1 LKIST
6 IKAVVFMA
14 VDFSR
19 PVSTGGVYG
28 PDGVRRNE
36 YSLGERP
43 RIRGDAGSTPVP
55 VPFVSIHKKIF
66 LNEWYNAK
74 LYSTLVGA
82 KEALRLAEDDLV
94 AAREYVAQ
102 LEKER
107 EDLENVFG

>member
-1 LKIST
+1 MTHKELIEEFRVTDTLTDFQLDKI
-6 IKAVVFMA
+6 
-14 VDFSR
+14 
-19 PVSTGGVYG
+19 
-28 PDGVRRNE
+28 
-36 YSLGERP
+36 
-43 RIRGDAGSTPVP
+43 
-55 VPFVSIHKKIF
+55 VSIHKKIF